1 MTIRIKITNEDSRQT
16 AVVKVRELNRQTM
29 LSDKSL
35 MPIVRDAAPPLKGGE
50 SVDLYVH
57 DGQSLLIEESQNG

>member
-1 MTIRIKITNEDSRQT
+1 MTIRIKVTNEDSRVT
-16 AVVKVRELNRQTM
+16 AVVKIRELHRQTM

-35 MPIVRDAAPPLKGGE
+35 MPVMRDAAPPLKGGE

-57 DGQSLLIEESQNG
+57 EGQSLLIEESQNG